1 MKEKEKKQFL
11 PDDLI
16 QELVKNGVPQ
26 EDVKVVVGFLGDSD
40 SAGYKRLYLKLELNE
55 YLEIPTTNI
64 LYTLSL
70 QTSENP
76 LGGTMIWIK
85 KEPNIKHVRLSSLQA
100 QNDFLKGDI
109 MDRFLKKTVSTELFA
124 RGIKNKEL
132 QSITMY
138 TDACT

>member
-1 MKEKEKKQFL
+1 MKEKEQFH

-16 QELVKNGVPQ
+16 QQLVETGVSQ
-26 EDVKVVVGFLGDSD
+26 EDVKVVVGFFGESD
-40 SAGYKRLYLKLELNE
+40 SAGYKRLYLNLELNE

-64 LYTLSL
+64 LYTFSL
-70 QTSENP
+70 RTSENP

-85 KEPNIKHVRLSSLQA
+85 KELNIKHVRLSSLQT

-109 MDRFLKKTVSTELFA
+109 MDKFLKKAVSTELFA

-132 QSITMY
+132 QPITMY